1 MEGFDSETTPEFVH
15 FFQYAKRSCTEVQ
28 RELYVRLDQQYITNA
43 EFHNLER

>member
-15 FFQYAKRSCTEVQ
+15 FLQYAKRSCTEVQ
-28 RELYVRLDQQYITNA
+28 RELYVGLDQQYITNA